1 MKNYSKAK
9 IHGEECHRLAIMQKA
24 KGVLVEISEILSEI
38 YEATGDYKNA
48 LKYHQEFK
56 TYSDSIATEES
67 TLEITKLALKY
78 EYDKKVDALQNQQK
92 EAIID
97 QEKELEFK
105 TRQNTFLV
113 ILLAVILG
121 TVVFMF
127 VNRRKLLLARQ
138 QADLANRSK
147 SEFLTN
153 MSHEIR
159 TPLNAVIGF
168 SDLLIQTELQDHQHE
183 YAETLKQSADS
194 LLSIVNDILDF
205 AKIESGKMDL
215 DIHTADVRETANQS
229 LSIVRFFSSQK
240 SYPTL
245 LEVDPNVPD
254 FLQFDSVRIRQILI
268 NLLNNALK
276 FTKEGSVRLV
286 IKSIG
291 ENAQGHHI
299 IRFEVVD
306 TGIGIDTKYRE
317 KIFEAFAQEDASTT
331 RRFGGT
337 GLGLTISN
345 KLLTLMGSKL
355 QLESEIG
362 KGSTF
367 FFDLALEKG
376 IPSLEIQVLKRAQIA
391 AETINHPWKIVIAED
406 NPVNNVLATT
416 ILRNIFP
423 NAIIMAANN
432 GAEAV
437 AVCDRIS
444 PDIIFMDVQMP
455 EMNGYEATR
464 LIRQREGEKKSI
476 IIALTAGAVDSE
488 RDKCL
493 EAGMNDFITK
503 PIDILKFKET
513 TTQWL
518 SKDRL
523 S

>member
-1 MKNYSKAK
+1 
-9 IHGEECHRLAIMQKA
+9 
-24 KGVLVEISEILSEI
+24 
-38 YEATGDYKNA
+38 
-48 LKYHQEFK
+48 
-56 TYSDSIATEES
+56 
-67 TLEITKLALKY
+67 
-78 EYDKKVDALQNQQK
+78 
-92 EAIID
+92 
-97 QEKELEFK
+97 
-105 TRQNTFLV
+105 
-113 ILLAVILG
+113 
-121 TVVFMF
+121 MF
-127 VNRRKLLLARQ
+127 VYRRKLLLARK
-138 QADLANRSK
+138 QAGLANRSK

-168 SDLLIQTELQDHQHE
+168 SDLLIQTKLQDHQHE

-205 AKIESGKMDL
+205 SKIESGKMDL
-215 DIHTADVRETANQS
+215 DIHTADVRETARQS

-240 SYPTL
+240 PYPTL
-245 LEVDPNVPD
+245 LEVEPSVPEY
-254 FLQFDSVRIRQILI
+254 LQFDSVRIRQILI

-291 ENAQGHHI
+291 IDSAGRSI

-306 TGIGIDTKYRE
+306 TGIGINRKNRE

-331 RRFGGT
+331 RKFGGT

-345 KLLTLMGSKL
+345 KLLKLMGSKL
-355 QLESEIG
+355 QLQSEVG
-362 KGSTF
+362 NGSTF
-367 FFDLALEKG
+367 FFDLALENG
-376 IPSLEIQVLKRAQIA
+376 TPSMEIQVLKRAQIA
-391 AETINHPWKIVIAED
+391 VETINFPWKIVLAED
-406 NPVNNVLATT
+406 NPVNNLLATT

-423 NAIIMAANN
+423 NAVIMAANN

-437 AVCDRIS
+437 AVCDRVI

-464 LIRQREGEKKSI
+464 LIRQNEGEKKSI

-488 RDKCL
+488 RDRCL
-493 EAGMNDFITK
+493 EAGMDDFITK
-503 PIDILKFKET
+503 PIDILKFRET
-513 TTQWL
+513 TTEWL